1 MAYRELRST
10 LEKDIIM
17 QQHGFTRRARK
28 KRQTNFVELCAV
40 FSQKAVREGW
50 GKIDL
55 AAIWECSMGN
65 EKSLDKNFS
74 WFKNSPWLILSPRS
88 WSLFRVELFI
98 VQLKDLVSY
107 TDICFFWTVLTI
119 YNSITIISMGRCA

>member
-1 MAYRELRST
+1 MGLLGGPE
-10 LEKDIIM
+10 
-17 QQHGFTRRARK
+17 RRDK
-28 KRQTNFVELCAV
+28 ETNFVELCAV

-65 EKSLDKNFS
+65 RKSLDKNFS

-88 WSLFRVELFI
+88 CLS
-98 VQLKDLVSY
+98 S
-107 TDICFFWTVLTI
+107 
-119 YNSITIISMGRCA
+119 G